1 MLGRI
6 KTFAILSCSDGVP
19 WNAFLV
25 ALVVGAVLNL
35 INQGDVL
42 FGEAKPDILKAC
54 LTFLVPYMV
63 STHGQVTAQ
72 MRTMGGGA
80 SAQSL
85 DEG

>member
-1 MLGRI
+1 MLYRI
-6 KTFAILSCSDGVP
+6 KIFAILSCSNGVP
-19 WNAFLV
+19 WNAFMV
-25 ALVVGAVLNL
+25 AVVVGAVLNL

-42 FGEAKPDILKAC
+42 LGLARPDILKAC

-72 MRTMGGGA
+72 MRNLRGGA
-80 SAQSL
+80 YAQPI